1 MSAYVVKDETISV
14 IVKALEFYEVE
25 YEADGYKN
33 PIQIIYNL
41 AELRQKIG
49 QSLLEQNYK
58 SVNYRYNENTQAHEF
73 QFKDVNLT
81 ENRKINTGLILGCI
95 RCYEYQASEPNDYS
109 NSKIHMTL
117 NYLKEK
123 MLAKYIIKDGFEID
137 CYF

>member
-1 MSAYVVKDETISV
+1 MSAYIVKDETISV
-14 IVKALEFYEVE
+14 IVKGLELYEVE
-25 YEADGYKN
+25 YQADDYKKPN
-33 PIQIIYNL
+33 QIIYNL

-73 QFKDVNLT
+73 QFEDINLT
-81 ENRKINTGLILGCI
+81 ENRKINTGLILACI
-95 RCYEYQASEPNDYS
+95 RCYEYQASEPNDYT
-109 NSKIHMTL
+109 NSKIHATL